1 MAKEDLIP
9 LNTRP
14 REEHIEL
21 ARKGGINSG
30 IARRKKRELREYMAA
45 LLEVPLTDKSK
56 IKKKLEKKGLDVEL
70 LDNKMLIVVS
80 LYEKALQ
87 GDVQAIKEVRS
98 IIGELPELQELT
110 EEDSNIQVVIKRA
123 KRKDNIE

>member
-123 KRKDNIE
+123 KRKDDIE